1 MSFFIVSGLSGSG
14 KSIALQALED
24 MGFYCIDN
32 LPAAMLPDVAKQLTG
47 TKSDALNNVAIG
59 IDARNRAFL
68 GEVPRSLEQLKS
80 LGISFS
86 IVFLEAEESML
97 VKRFKQ
103 TRRRHPLTG
112 DDTSLLE
119 AIRLEKIILEPIS
132 FAATVRIDTTH
143 TTPYDLRQQV
153 HDFAGSQDIEGLT
166 LLFESFGFK
175 HGTPLDADFVFDI
188 RCLPNPY
195 WDAELRKF
203 TGLDEPVVKFLQQ
216 HPQVHQMFED
226 IRTFLKTWLP
236 YFENEQ
242 RSYMTIAIGCTGGQH
257 RSVYMV
263 HRLANYFAEQG
274 GITQIRHRE
283 LS

>member
-103 TRRRHPLTG
+103 TRRRHPLTD